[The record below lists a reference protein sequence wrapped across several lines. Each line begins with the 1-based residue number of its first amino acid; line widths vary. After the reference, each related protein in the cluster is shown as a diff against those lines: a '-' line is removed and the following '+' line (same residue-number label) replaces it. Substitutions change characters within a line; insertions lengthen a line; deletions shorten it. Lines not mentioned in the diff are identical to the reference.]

1 MMGLF
6 SRKSDLTDTIL
17 ELDQL
22 TKRYG
27 ERLAV
32 NGLSLQVKRGDIY
45 GFLGH
50 NGAGKSTSIR
60 MIMGM
65 VWPTS
70 GEIRVNGH
78 PVAPGRHKQHW
89 PVGAIIESPIFYDYL
104 SGRLNLEL
112 LASLS
117 GGASKERID
126 EIVALVRLTDRQHD
140 KVSVY
145 SHGMRQR
152 LGLAQALLPQPEL
165 IILDEPLDGLDPKG
179 IRDLRDVML
188 HVAKELGVTIF
199 LSSHILS
206 EVELTCNRVAVINQ
220 GKRIYEGTTHDLIAK
235 SDHVTLRTLGE
246 KSPAEIFGRME
257 FIRSFTKSDDGI
269 WHLRLDHEHA
279 PTLNRELVA
288 AGFDVMELTP
298 HKQRL
303 EDVFLELTRTSD
315 LANGN
320 EGKR

>member
-1 MMGLF
+1 MSGV
-6 SRKSDLTDTIL
+6 IL
-17 ELDQL
+17 EIDQL

-27 ERLAV
+27 DRLAV
-32 NGLSLQVKRGDIY
+32 DHLSLQVNKGDIY

-50 NGAGKSTSIR
+50 NGAGKSTTIR

-70 GEIRVNGH
+70 GDIRVNGH
-78 PVAPGRHKQHW
+78 SVVPGRHKYHW
-89 PVGAIIESPIFYDYL
+89 PVGAIIESPVFYEYL
-104 SGRLNLEL
+104 SARTNLEIL
-112 LASLS
+112 SALS

-126 EIVALVRLTDRQHD
+126 EIVKMVRLTDRQHE

-188 HVAKELGVTIF
+188 HVARDLGVTIF

-206 EVELTCNRVAVINQ
+206 EVELTCNRVAVIHA
-220 GKRIYEGTTHDLIAK
+220 GRRIYEGTTDALISRSDL
-235 SDHVTLRTLGE
+235 VLLRTANGRD
-246 KSPAEIFGRME
+246 PAEMIRKME
-257 FIRSFTKSDDGI
+257 FVQSIAARDEGG
-269 WHLRLDHEHA
+269 WMVRMDHGKVPE
-279 PTLNRELVA
+279 LNRQLVG
-288 AGFDVMELTP
+288 AGFDVMELSP
-298 HKQRL
+298 KKNRL
-303 EDVFLELTRTSD
+303 EDVFLELTGMEQAR
-315 LANGN
+315 LGHGEAIG
-320 EGKR
+320 